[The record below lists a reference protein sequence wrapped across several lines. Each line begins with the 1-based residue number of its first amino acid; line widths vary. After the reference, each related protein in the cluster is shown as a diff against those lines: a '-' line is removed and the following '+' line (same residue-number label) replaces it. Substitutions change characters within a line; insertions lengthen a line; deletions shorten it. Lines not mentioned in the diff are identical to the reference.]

1 MKDSFPI
8 LIIALF
14 YFAAAV
20 SMFTGEYAKGVFYFL
35 SGAINLTVLFM

>member
-1 MKDSFPI
+1 MKDIFPI

-14 YFAAAV
+14 YFAAVV
-20 SMFTGEYAKGVFYFL
+20 SIFHGDYAKGVFFFL